1 MSAEIKPRAFI
12 ILWLIGGLAVL
23 PLTAVLAMA
32 LIPALR
38 EAMGLFIGT
47 SAYYFWD
54 DHFYIFVAVFGL
66 TNGFCIGIL
75 QQVVVRHCFRV
86 NLRRWWQFSTVGGGL
101 AAAISMSANV
111 LLAQSYR
118 YGVLT
123 SLIVLVIFLGLL
135 ASVQALVLRRY
146 ARGAWKWVAA
156 HLIALPFVMLLN
168 DFLSLFYGSAFQ
180 TIPLQLLLT
189 ILQLLIILPLIL
201 STLLVMR
208 RLLLET
214 RRRDKVKRGAAAG

>member
-23 PLTAVLAMA
+23 PLTVVLAMA

-38 EAMGLFIGT
+38 EAMGIFIDT

-101 AAAISMSANV
+101 AATISMSANFSF
-111 LLAQSYR
+111 QSSPPDF
-118 YGVLT
+118 LT
-123 SLIVLVIFLGLL
+123 NLIALGILFGLL
-135 ASVQALVLRRY
+135 SSMQALVLRRY

-156 HLIALPFVMLLN
+156 HLIALPVVIMLN
-168 DFLSLFYGSAFQ
+168 DSLLYFDFIVFLTF
-180 TIPLQLLLT
+180 IPLRE
-189 ILQLLIILPLIL
+189 LLIILPVIL

-208 RLLLET
+208 RSLLET
-214 RRRDKVKRGAAAG
+214 RRGDKVKRGAAAG